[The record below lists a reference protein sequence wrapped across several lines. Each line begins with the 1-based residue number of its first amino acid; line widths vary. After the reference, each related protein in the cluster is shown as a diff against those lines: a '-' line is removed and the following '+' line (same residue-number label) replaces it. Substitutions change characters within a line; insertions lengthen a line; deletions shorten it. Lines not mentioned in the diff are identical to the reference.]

1 MQNPQNQNDNKEEIL
16 LSFKTKLIKLCKHHS
31 KNQQIIKKMLYL
43 SNLLKKE
50 CQEPEIEIFEKFLLE
65 MIQTKKIY
73 EGYLIGLVRYY
84 DDFFKGF
91 KNGRRFI
98 KELFEYSEISDDGE
112 DFCDRFI
119 KVKEC

>member
-1 MQNPQNQNDNKEEIL
+1 MQTDTKETIL
-16 LSFKTKLIKLCKHHS
+16 ITFKSKLIQLCKHHS
-31 KNQQIIKKMLYL
+31 KNQKIIKKMIHL

-91 KNGRRFI
+91 RNGRNFI
-98 KELFEYSEISDDGE
+98 RELFEYSEEE
-112 DFCDRFI
+112 DEEVCGKAVCVTERYS
-119 KVKEC
+119 